1 MENTGRFNQ
10 AMRNNRGYS
19 MMQWMVFIL
28 IGVVL
33 YASYIV
39 IPVYMADYQ
48 LKKGL
53 TRMAMDLAGET
64 DTHDVYKRMS
74 KKIFVKIGID
84 LTAEQLKISRNGN
97 TLIVD
102 VEYEAP
108 VEFLLYGPHTF
119 KFRHHAQAT
128 ATQMIE

>member
-1 MENTGRFNQ
+1 MENTGRFIR
-10 AMRNNRGYS
+10 AMRSNRGYS
-19 MMQWMVFIL
+19 MVQWMIIIL

-39 IPVYMADYQ
+39 IPVYLSDYQ

-53 TRMAMDLAGET
+53 TRMAMDMAGET
-64 DTHDVYKRMS
+64 DTHHVYQRMS

-84 LTAEQLKISRNGN
+84 LTAEQLKISRDGN
-97 TLIVD
+97 KLIVD
-102 VEYEAP
+102 VDYEVP

-119 KFRHHAQAT
+119 KFVITRMLLQLR
-128 ATQMIE
+128 